1 MTRRL
6 LSRGALL
13 LAFATLVVFKL
24 WLVHGEEIVGSATQ
38 YDALW
43 YVRSASH
50 WYWGTTYDW
59 VAFIRPCAYPLWIAL
74 MRLLHI
80 PLRLAIELLQMGG
93 ALTLV
98 FALRTLGVNRSAC
111 LVSFA
116 LICFHPIGYQQND
129 YTMSDT
135 YYAGMLWF
143 ILGGLLLTLSRRSF
157 WSALG
162 TGIAIAVLWNTR
174 EEGILLLALV
184 ALGTILF
191 FVTKVGAGNSVNPS
205 WPRRILPIVLLWAT
219 AILLIIATYT
229 ANDFVFRSF
238 ARSEMTAPVF
248 QSLYH
253 SLLRIKP
260 AEPKPYAPITTNTLQ
275 RAFAVS
281 PTLAKLRASLD
292 GPIGESWRV
301 ETYRRVGTPNEIGVG
316 WIVWATRQAAAGNGI
331 FASPKMA
338 RRFFTKATGEI
349 NQACDEGRLPTR
361 FVLDGFL
368 DPFTQ
373 SGAQFRL
380 PASVRRVAARVFAR
394 WTIGPIS
401 DDAIL
406 TKEETLLYDQM
417 TLRRWS
423 GAEPRRGASVVV
435 ERMIGRYHWVTMV
448 LLHAF
453 AVGALI
459 YLLTSKMR
467 PKAHR
472 GVTCAI
478 VLLASAVFLR
488 AALLAWLDATAFDA
502 TQDRFL
508 FPILPLWSVVLV
520 LIIALGAKTIGQN
533 PTHRTDE
540 R

>member
-1 MTRRL
+1 MSRRS
-6 LSRGALL
+6 LSREAFLWALATVVL
-13 LAFATLVVFKL
+13 LKL
-24 WLVHGEEIVGSATQ
+24 WLVRGEEIVGSATQ

-191 FVTKVGAGNSVNPS
+191 FVTKVGDGNSINPS

-253 SLLRIKP
+253 SLLRIEP
-260 AEPKPYAPITTNTLQ
+260 AESKSYAPITTETLH

-281 PTLAKLRASLD
+281 PTFAKLRAPLE

-301 ETYRRVGTPNEIGVG
+301 ETYRRTGTPGEIGAG
-316 WIVWATRQAAAGNGI
+316 WIVWATRQAAAVEG
-331 FASPKMA
+331 FFSSPGTA
-338 RRFFTKATGEI
+338 RRFSTKASQEI
-349 NQACDEGRLPTR
+349 NRACDDGRLATR
-361 FVLDGFL
+361 FALDGFL

-373 SGAQFRL
+373 SGAVGRL
-380 PASVRRVAARVFAR
+380 PASALRVAARVFAQ
-394 WTIGPIS
+394 WSIEPLS
-401 DDAIL
+401 DDTIL

-417 TLRRWS
+417 TLRRSS
-423 GAEPRRGASVVV
+423 GVEPRRGTGVFV
-435 ERMIGRYHWVTMV
+435 ERMIGRYYWVTMV

-459 YLLTSKMR
+459 YLLISKMR
-467 PKAHR
+467 KAHR
-472 GVTCAI
+472 GITCAI
-478 VLLASAVFLR
+478 LLLASAVFLR

-508 FPILPLWSVVLV
+508 FPILPLWSVVLI